1 MIQDRIK
8 RRNMMKTIVGGF
20 FMAMLLASG
29 AQAEIHSERIEY
41 RQGDTLL
48 EGFLAVA
55 ADELLTHPPPKV

>member
-1 MIQDRIK
+1 
-8 RRNMMKTIVGGF
+8 MKTIVGGF